1 MPVCI
6 HRASSVFS
14 EPSAPPA
21 TTAAR
26 PKLTGGAAIAE
37 LHAAA
42 ARGDAAT
49 LKHLVTDG
57 TPVDSTANGATALM
71 AAALNGHAPCV
82 EELVAGGA
90 STEVANAEGLTALG
104 FAAAGSHAPCV
115 SALLRARAR
124 TDARRKDGLTPL
136 MLAAGKGG
144 AECVE
149 LLLEAGAQMD
159 VPKKDDGFT
168 ALMLAAISGHAECAA
183 FPALA
188 PPPSPEPSA

>member
-1 MPVCI
+1 MLC
-6 HRASSVFS
+6 S
-14 EPSAPPA
+14 
-21 TTAAR
+21 
-26 PKLTGGAAIAE
+26 
-37 LHAAA
+37 
-42 ARGDAAT
+42 
-49 LKHLVTDG
+49 
-57 TPVDSTANGATALM
+57 
-71 AAALNGHAPCV
+71 
-82 EELVAGGA
+82 
-90 STEVANAEGLTALG
+90 
-104 FAAAGSHAPCV
+104 
-115 SALLRARAR
+115 AR

-188 PPPSPEPSA
+188 PPPSPEPPA